1 MVSCFS
7 NEQPLINTSEY
18 FNSGDFFRLGLLERK
33 RIKQEA
39 LKFEASLGQTVRPWF
54 KKKNTSVGWEAR
66 ELVDYMCVKIAIV
79 ERKGRE
85 MES

>member
-7 NEQPLINTSEY
+7 NEQPLINTFEY

-39 LKFEASLGQTVRPWF
+39 LKFEASMGQTVRPQF
-54 KKKNTSVGWEAR
+54 KKKSVGWEAR
-66 ELVDYMCVKIAIV
+66 ELVDYVCKDCY
-79 ERKGRE
+79 
-85 MES
+85 S

>member
-54 KKKNTSVGWEAR
+54 KKKIPVLVGRLENW
-66 ELVDYMCVKIAIV
+66 LIICV
-79 ERKGRE
+79 
-85 MES
+85 